1 MSFKE
6 IIYIFIE
13 NLKLRTKLVSLF
25 TILVGSIALFI
36 YLYFPNQLEQS
47 EIAAVAA
54 KGESIAEMTA
64 FSISPALFFE
74 DVENIEEAL
83 NGAKQNPDLKYLIVT
98 DVLDTVVCAYNRTS
112 AKKAGYKNITNGKYI
127 APDELFY
134 RTMKPIY
141 FKELEI
147 GKLYLGLSLSELKL
161 KVLRSKNSITFLSLI
176 IFIIGLIA
184 IVWISTITT
193 RPLRYIVQTAEKI
206 SAGDFTKRVNILSKD
221 EIGQLA
227 KAFDRMVDK
236 LGYAYEELELL
247 NKNLEKRVEQR
258 TQELQNEIN
267 ERKQAEEALI
277 ASEDLNRGIIT
288 NSPVGILY
296 LDAEG
301 RIIFEN
307 PAMEKLIGIPDGK
320 LSQDIGKRIADVPN
334 FRNSEIYGIFQKV
347 LNGSKVKGVQ
357 IEYKSLKGAK
367 KHLDIYA
374 APRHDSN
381 VKIVGAVLMCVDI
394 TDYKDLEDQLR
405 QAQKME
411 AVGTLAGGIAHDFN
425 NILTG
430 VLGNLEFVLMKK
442 NSDFDII
449 PLIEQAKQSAERAA
463 ELTAQMLAFGRRKM
477 EMPKPTNLNKCIE
490 ESVHFLRRTLNPL
503 IEIKIE
509 KDPGLKTV
517 QADSGQIQQVLVN
530 LMINAGDAMK
540 DGGILKI
547 KSENYFVDEKYC
559 LTNSEA
565 FPGEYAVLTVSDT
578 GVGIDS
584 ETIIRIFEPFFTTK
598 EVGKGTG
605 LGLAM
610 VYGIV
615 KGHKGWIEVKSEA
628 GKGATFK
635 IFLPISE
642 DVEKARQDKPDKKA
656 LIGGDETILL
666 VDDEEMVRSLGNR
679 ILHSV
684 GYKTLLANDG
694 VEAIEIYQ
702 QKISEIDLV
711 ILDLSM
717 PRKSGKETMT
727 ELKKMNSQVKIIIS
741 SGFDRSGDVQK
752 LLEAGAYEFIQ
763 KPFQLQNLLKII
775 RKVLDSN

>member
-1 MSFKE
+1 MSFKD
-6 IIYIFIE
+6 IVYIFIE
-13 NLKLRTKLVSLF
+13 NLKLRTKLVTLF
-25 TILVGSIALFI
+25 TILVGSISLFI

-47 EIAAVAA
+47 EITAVSA

-74 DVENIEEAL
+74 DIENIEEAL
-83 NGAKQNPDLKYLIVT
+83 NGAKQNKDLKYLIVT
-98 DVLDTVVCAYNRTS
+98 DVLDTVVCSYNNLF
-112 AKKAGYKNITNGKYI
+112 AKESGYKKITDVKKITRDDKLYK
-127 APDELFY
+127 
-134 RTMKPIY
+134 TMKPIY
-141 FKELEI
+141 FKGLEI
-147 GKLYLGLSLSELKL
+147 GKLYMGLSLNELKL
-161 KVLRSKNSITFLSLI
+161 KVLKTKKSIALLSLI
-176 IFIIGLIA
+176 IFVIGLAA
-184 IVWISTITT
+184 IVWISTFTT
-193 RPLRYIVQTAEKI
+193 RPLRDIVRTAEEI
-206 SAGDFTKRVNILSKD
+206 SAGNFAKRVNLLSQD
-221 EIGQLA
+221 EIGHLA
-227 KAFDRMVDK
+227 KAFDKMVDR

-247 NKNLEKRVEQR
+247 NKNLEKRVVQR

-288 NSPVGILY
+288 NSPVAILY

-307 PAMEKLIGIPDGK
+307 PAMEKLIGIPEGK
-320 LSQDIGKRIADVPN
+320 LSQDIGKRIANIPN
-334 FRNSEIYGIFQKV
+334 FRNSEIYNIFQNI

-357 IEYKSLKGAK
+357 IEYKTLKGSNR
-367 KHLDIYA
+367 HLDIYA

-381 VKIVGAVLMCVDI
+381 DQIVGAVLMCVDI

-430 VLGNLEFVLMKK
+430 ILGNLEFVLMKQ

-449 PLIEQAKQSAERAA
+449 PLIEQAKISAERAA

-477 EMPKPTNLNKCIE
+477 EVPKPTNLNKCIE
-490 ESVHFLRRTLNPL
+490 ESVQFLRRTLNPL

-509 KDPGLKTV
+509 KTPGLKTV

-530 LMINAGDAMK
+530 LMINAADALK
-540 DGGILKI
+540 DGGMLKI
-547 KSENYFVDEKYC
+547 KSENYFIDEKYC

-565 FPGEYAVLTVSDT
+565 FPGEYVVLTVADNGT
-578 GVGIDS
+578 GIDAD
-584 ETIIRIFEPFFTTK
+584 TLPRIFDPFFTTK

-610 VYGIV
+610 VYGII
-615 KGHKGWIEVKSEA
+615 KGHKGWIEVESEVGKGTAFRFFLPVSEA
-628 GKGATFK
+628 A
-635 IFLPISE
+635 
-642 DVEKARQDKPDKKA
+642 EKARIEQSDKKI
-656 LIGGDETILL
+656 LIGGDETVLL

-694 VEAIEIYQ
+694 MEAVEIYQ
-702 QKISEIDLV
+702 QKVSEIDLV

-717 PRKSGKETMT
+717 PRKSGRETMA
-727 ELKKMNSQVKIIIS
+727 ELQQMNPKVKIIIS
-741 SGFDRSGDVQK
+741 SGFDKSGDVQQ

-763 KPFQLQNLLKII
+763 KPFQLQNLLKVI
-775 RKVLDSN
+775 RKVLDSD